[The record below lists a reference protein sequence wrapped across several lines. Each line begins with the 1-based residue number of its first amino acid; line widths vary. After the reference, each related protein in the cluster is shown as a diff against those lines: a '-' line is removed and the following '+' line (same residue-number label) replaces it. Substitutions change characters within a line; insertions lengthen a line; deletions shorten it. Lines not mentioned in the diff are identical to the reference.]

1 MSNFTDFHRLGK
13 RGWVPIP
20 CRAIKLG
27 IFLTAKEAKIAKFL
41 YPEAFSHLIAD
52 QSIWNEAQKNSEPLS
67 FFAHFA
73 SFAVKSKLSLL
84 FVGALILKNRWLSLG
99 LADHFKLP
107 GLGPMKRIL
116 WRRVTSPGLPR
127 ISTVNSVGPV

>member
-67 FFAHFA
+67 F
-73 SFAVKSKLSLL
+73 SLISLL
-84 FVGALILKNRWLSLG
+84 SRLNQNSLCCFWG
-99 LADHFKLP
+99 L
-107 GLGPMKRIL
+107 
-116 WRRVTSPGLPR
+116 
-127 ISTVNSVGPV
+127 